1 MSGALRVLLTLAL
14 LLAAPLAL
22 GADPLSIPAITLSN
36 TRTGSRNIRSACRS
50 C

>member
-1 MSGALRVLLTLAL
+1 MSAALRLLFTLAL

-22 GADPLSIPAITLSN
+22 AADPLSIPAITLSN
-36 TRTGSRNIRSACRS
+36 GTDGQQDTRSACRS